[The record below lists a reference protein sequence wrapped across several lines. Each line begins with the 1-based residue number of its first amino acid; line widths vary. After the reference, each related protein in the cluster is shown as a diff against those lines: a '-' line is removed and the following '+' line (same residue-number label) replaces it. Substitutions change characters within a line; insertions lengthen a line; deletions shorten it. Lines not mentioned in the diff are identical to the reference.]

1 MLNVEDW
8 AEIRRLHR
16 SEGQPI
22 KVIARVMGISKN
34 TVKAA
39 LASDGPP
46 PYRRRPS
53 GSIVDAV
60 EPQIRELL
68 RVYPRMSATVIA
80 ERIGWTRGITVLKDR
95 IAELRPA
102 YLPVGPASRTSY
114 VAGEIAQ
121 CDFWFPEIELPVG
134 FGQMRAARQLPVLT
148 MVTGYSRWLSAVLV
162 PSRAAEDL
170 FAGWWQL
177 IGHQRCGTDQPNCDP
192 QLSDLLAHLGRALQT
207 RGHRWG
213 QLGSINNHMVAWSL
227 IPRSARIAVITE
239 GHSSS
244 QIISKD
250 FLSSS
255 KGGPGS
261 GRLSSRFLIPS

>member
-16 SEGQPI
+16 SEGQPV

-46 PYRRRPS
+46 AYRRRPP

-68 RVYPRMSATVIA
+68 RVYPRMPATVIA

-95 IAELRPA
+95 VAELRPA
-102 YLPVGPASRTSY
+102 YLPVDPASRTSY
-114 VAGEIAQ
+114 AAGEVAQ

-134 FGQMRAARQLPVLT
+134 FGQYRTAKQC
-148 MVTGYSRWLSAVLV
+148 
-162 PSRAAEDL
+162 
-170 FAGWWQL
+170 
-177 IGHQRCGTDQPNCDP
+177 RC
-192 QLSDLLAHLGRALQT
+192 
-207 RGHRWG
+207 
-213 QLGSINNHMVAWSL
+213 
-227 IPRSARIAVITE
+227 
-239 GHSSS
+239 
-244 QIISKD
+244 
-250 FLSSS
+250 
-255 KGGPGS
+255 
-261 GRLSSRFLIPS
+261 